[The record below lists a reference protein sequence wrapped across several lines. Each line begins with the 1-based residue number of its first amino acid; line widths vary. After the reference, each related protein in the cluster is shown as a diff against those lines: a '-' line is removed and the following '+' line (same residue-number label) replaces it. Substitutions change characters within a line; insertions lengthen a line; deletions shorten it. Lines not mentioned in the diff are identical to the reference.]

1 MSFVDIH
8 NILFN
13 MIIFYAVA
21 LGIYAAVLGARK
33 ESLSGNFWGGVMVF
47 AVLCAVTL
55 AVGIILILNGY
66 TVESNGRIVIYIL
79 YMLFLTII
87 MPGLFS
93 MLSGRDDRKAAI
105 YFAVLSL
112 FNAAVA
118 FSMAERGLT
127 TWILA
132 NAS

>member
-1 MSFVDIH
+1 MPFVDIH
-8 NILFN
+8 TILFN
-13 MIIFYAVA
+13 MVIFYAFA
-21 LGIYAAVLGARK
+21 LGIYAAVLGARGQ
-33 ESLSGNFWGGVMVF
+33 SLSGNFWGGVVVF
-47 AVLCAVTL
+47 AILCTL
-55 AVGIILILNGY
+55 TLGVGIILILNGY
-66 TVESNGRIVIYIL
+66 TVQSGGRIIIYVL
-79 YMLFLTII
+79 YMLFMIII

-93 MLSGRDDRKAAI
+93 FLSGRDDSKAAL